1 MFLVMTQI
9 PAKRRS
15 PTKAFFLYLVVGVLP
30 IGAEPRWH
38 FAVALLAILGYS
50 YVIYRLL
57 SDRGPLGDERGA
69 EMSDS
74 VYFLGFLQTMGVLGG
89 AFLLARDA
97 GTDRLLESVGLG
109 VILTLAGLALRVG
122 LSLSFGT
129 TGGVSVA
136 GAGQISASAP
146 GGVASAT
153 EVLSVGQIADI
164 QEYVSRLDGATR
176 EMATKI
182 KRMAG
187 ASEGAM
193 QALLRKQ
200 EVLREQIDQWQDAV
214 NQLPE
219 MFGSV
224 TNSLQ
229 DSLATVGKSF
239 VDSAEDFTAQVGK
252 ARENLQQALAGA
264 HAQQLELNGIIARNL
279 TATADATDSIQR
291 LSARQLQDFSGVID
305 TIARLAEDVRVRTQA
320 IPNPADI
327 LSAGLQQM
335 ATAAGDTSRA
345 LQATTAAAQESA
357 RSLAIVTSSADKIPL
372 SLQAVGPGVAGAVDD
387 LSKEVESSVRELRK
401 QVKGIDDLLG
411 EFAKLVAGRVKDIG
425 K

>member
-1 MFLVMTQI
+1 MTRI

-30 IGAEPRWH
+30 IGAGPRWH

-97 GTDRLLESVGLG
+97 GADRLLESVGLG
-109 VILTLAGLALRVG
+109 VILTLAGLAVRVG

-136 GAGQISASAP
+136 GAGQTSASVP
-146 GGVASAT
+146 GGVAGAT
-153 EVLSVGQIADI
+153 EVLSAGQIADI

-193 QALLRKQ
+193 EALLRKQ
-200 EVLREQIDQWQDAV
+200 EVLREQIDQWQDGV
-214 NQLPE
+214 NQLQG

-224 TNSLQ
+224 TNSLEKTVN

-239 VDSAEDFTAQVGK
+239 VESAEDFTAQVGM
-252 ARENLQQALAGA
+252 ARENLQRALAGA
-264 HAQQLELNGIIARNL
+264 HAQQVELNGIIAQNL
-279 TATADATDSIQR
+279 TATADATDNIQR
-291 LSARQLQDFSGVID
+291 LSARQLQDFGGVID
-305 TIARLAEDVRVRTQA
+305 NIARLAEDVRIRTQS

-335 ATAAGDTSRA
+335 AAAAGDTSRA
-345 LQATTAAAQESA
+345 LQGTSAAAQDSA
-357 RSLAIVTSSADKIPL
+357 RSLALVTTSAEKIPS
-372 SLQAVGPGVAGAVDD
+372 SLQTVGPGVEAAVID
-387 LSKEVESSVRELRK
+387 LRKEVEASAKELRR
-401 QVKGIDDLLG
+401 QVESIDALLEEFARLVAVRVKGI
-411 EFAKLVAGRVKDIG
+411 G